1 MTLWLQQ
8 TTTVTARLLPD
19 PNSTL
24 TGGLFSCVPYIDYS
38 MSNINYS
45 AVLFT
50 NTSENERAPQF
61 TGYVTVPVSRI
72 DEMIALL
79 QSRKVFEDQGVD
91 TVRLPLSFWVAQGK
105 APLAFKGQS
114 SFQVLEGTPI
124 TQTMSVAPIS
134 KTPTLEDVMF

>member
-8 TTTVTARLLPD
+8 KTTTVTATPLPN

-24 TGGLFSCVPYIDYS
+24 SGGLFPCVPYIDSS

-79 QSRKVFEDQGVD
+79 QSRKVFADQGVD

-124 TQTMSVAPIS
+124 TQKDECCS
-134 KTPTLEDVMF
+134 LEPYSYS